1 MVQAFNKKKEYLRY
15 SIMTWLGILV
25 ALISSKIISSVYVP
39 NIEEAN
45 KTAQDI
51 LLNTAM
57 AQPEPREKAVFFGG
71 IIITVLSLF
80 LFYFILDRFLK
91 KTDNGIKDSLFNIV
105 TAINVA
111 ISCYFLY
118 YCFVSPNP
126 FFEAPQNSHDALAK
140 TNFDFYFFQ
149 TFLHK
154 RLVLYIIILFPL
166 LAFLLIKNIKLSEHL
181 NLLLKKAVFVL
192 CIGLS
197 LLAMAISIFKFPYT
211 YENKYDFNAIYYSVV
226 QVYNGFPLLVDGFT
240 NTYGLYPHFVMPI
253 LKLTGLSV
261 LSFSMIMS
269 ILLFFCFCFMYY
281 FMNKI
286 INNKLVLLLG
296 FCLVYF
302 MGYSFQTTVLN
313 YDAAFSC
320 HPVRWIMPLLLFAYV
335 VYYMSN
341 QMKTNFMFKKW
352 SFFKLIEIIPIKIIS
367 FFVFAFGVLWNPDFG
382 FFSFLSLIAFYV
394 FYEFNT
400 HEIKKSL
407 IQSLFDVIQALVL
420 LLIAFVLYHVSIKL
434 TYDQAPDFSLL
445 YKTIS
450 TYSVI
455 GFGMLPMPT
464 TMHPWMLIALI
475 YGVGWVISIVN
486 FLNNRKTLFALAV
499 FVLTFLGTIGLSYYQ
514 GRSHNWQLMV
524 CNLSAFILLP
534 IYTDKLLVAVRENKL
549 FIPIFSVSLFVIAF
563 APFQLLGS
571 WTRLQE
577 LVFTKKDKAANQL
590 EQNNIYATANAID
603 RLCKDGE
610 RIYILSADYYQGL
623 YHTLSKTAAVAN
635 PGLGDLYTKKQ
646 YELIIEKLKK
656 ENQKLFLEPQFYRPM
671 DTKLLNVTG
680 AYYELNTIENKP
692 TLYYYKK
699 RNFGK
704 YQPKLV
710 SDASTVFYINTN
722 GNGDENL
729 KLYEAAVKPIQ
740 LDKTFTIDVIFT
752 PPSNIITNINTGG
765 TLLSNLDGNKGFLV
779 QQQKDNPGQY
789 IFAFKGRGILC
800 NVELNKQTKM
810 TFKVDG
816 VNISCYVNDVLQ
828 SKATVTEVF
837 ENSQQPICVGS
848 IQNMSNFFLGNIDE
862 IKISNGAK

>member
-1 MVQAFNKKKEYLRY
+1 
-15 SIMTWLGILV
+15 MTWFGILV
-25 ALISSKIISSVYVP
+25 AIISSKIISSVYVT
-39 NIEEAN
+39 NIEDAN
-45 KTAQDI
+45 KIAQDI
-51 LLNTAM
+51 LLNPAM
-57 AQPEPREKAVFFGG
+57 AQPEPMEKAVFFGG

-91 KTDNGIKDSLFNIV
+91 KNDNEIKDSLFNIV
-105 TAINVA
+105 TTINVV

-118 YCFVSPNP
+118 YCFITVNP
-126 FFEAPQNSHDALAK
+126 FFAAPQNSHDALAK

-149 TFLHK
+149 TFLYK
-154 RLVLYIIILFPL
+154 RLVLYTIILFPL

-181 NLLLKKAVFVL
+181 NLLLKKTVFVL
-192 CIGLS
+192 CLGLS
-197 LLAMAISIFKFPYT
+197 VLASAISIFKFPYT

-261 LSFSMIMS
+261 LSFSMTMS
-269 ILLFFCFCFMYY
+269 ILLFFCFCFLYY

-286 INNKLVLLLG
+286 INNKLILLFG

-302 MGYSFQTTVLN
+302 MCYSFQTTTLN

-320 HPVRWIMPLLLFAYV
+320 HPVRWIMPLLLFAYI

-341 QMKTNFMFKKW
+341 QMKANFMFKKW
-352 SFFKLIEIIPIKIIS
+352 RFFKVIEIIPIKIVF

-394 FYEFNT
+394 FYEFDIN
-400 HEIKKSL
+400 EIKKSL
-407 IQSLFDVIQALVL
+407 IQLLFNVIQAFFLLV
-420 LLIAFVLYHVSIKL
+420 IAFILYYVYIKFA
-434 TYDQAPDFSLL
+434 YHQAPDFSLL
-445 YKTIS
+445 YETIS

-475 YGVGWVISIVN
+475 YGIGWVISIIN
-486 FLNNRKTLFALAV
+486 FLNNRKTQFALAI

-534 IYTDKLLVAVRENKL
+534 IYADKLLITARGHKL
-549 FIPIFSVSLFVIAF
+549 FIPIFSMSLFVIAF

-571 WTRLQE
+571 WTKLQE
-577 LVFTKKDKAANQL
+577 LVFTKKDKAINQI
-590 EQNNIYATANAID
+590 EQNHIYSTASAID
-603 RLCKDGE
+603 KLCEDGE
-610 RIYILSADYYQGL
+610 KIYILSADYYQGL
-623 YHTLSKTAAVAN
+623 YHTLSKTASVAN

-646 YELIIEKLKK
+646 YELIIEKLKN
-656 ENQKLFLEPQFYRPM
+656 ENQKLFLEPQFYRPK
-671 DTKLLNVTG
+671 DTKLLNVIG
-680 AYYELNTIENKP
+680 AYYELNAIENMP

-699 RNFGK
+699 REFGK
-704 YQPKLV
+704 YQPKLIN
-710 SDASTVFYINTN
+710 DASTLFYINTN
-722 GNGDENL
+722 ANGNDNF

-740 LDKTFTIDVIFT
+740 LDNAFTIDVIFT
-752 PPSNIITNINTGG
+752 SPSNIITNINTGG
-765 TLLSNLDGNKGFLV
+765 TILSNLDGYKGFVV
-779 QQQKDNPGQY
+779 QQQKDNPSQF
-789 IFAFKGRGILC
+789 IFGFKGRGILC

-816 VNISCYVNDVLQ
+816 INISCYVNDMLQ
-828 SKATVTEVF
+828 SKSMVTEVF